1 MRRVRRN
8 QAGEDLKTISVF
20 NNKGGVGKTTLT
32 FHLGNALAELGHKTL
47 MIDLD
52 PQCNLTILGLP
63 EETLDEVWRAEEAF
77 IDDFKAARDNQAK
90 KDLDALV
97 TSPRSIHFLLKPT
110 EDGLSDLDNI
120 SPPFE
125 IARNLHLIPGRLTM
139 HLYED
144 AIARRWSDVYQ
155 GDPLAVRTVT
165 RPRQIA
171 EAYAKAYGYEF
182 VIMDTSPSLGT
193 LNKVIIST
201 ADGFLIPCM
210 PDMFSQYGIKNIGNA
225 LATWKKQFDTIYH
238 LLSAEKRKSFPEN
251 FVRLLGFTIFNAKK
265 YSGKPLD
272 LATAHY
278 NYAVQIPEAIRSYI
292 RPEIRDHLSEDV
304 WTHPIGETAIM
315 HTHNTLPSMA
325 QKYHTPMWLVPS
337 ASLESVDTNTI
348 SGNRGT
354 YEATR
359 EKYYEF
365 AKDLLSRTSSLD

>member
-1 MRRVRRN
+1 M
-8 QAGEDLKTISVF
+8 KTISVF

-32 FHLGNALAELGHKTL
+32 FHLAHALAQLGHKTL
-47 MIDLD
+47 IIDLD

-63 EETLDEVWRAEEAF
+63 EETLDEVWQAEEAF
-77 IDDFKAARDNQAK
+77 IDDFKAARDNLPK
-90 KDLDALV
+90 KELDGLI

-110 EDGLSDLDNI
+110 EDGISDLDHI

-125 IARNLHLIPGRLTM
+125 IAKNLHLIPGRLTM

-171 EAYAKAYGYEF
+171 EAYAKAYKYDF

-225 LATWKKQFDTIYH
+225 LTTWKKQFETIYH
-238 LLSAEKRKSFPEN
+238 LLSTEKRKQFPKN
-251 FVRLLGFTIFNAKK
+251 FVRLLGYTIYNAKK

-278 NYAVQIPEAIRSYI
+278 NFAVQIPEAIRDYI
-292 RPEIRDHLSEDV
+292 SPDIRSHLSGEVSDK
-304 WTHPIGETAIM
+304 PIGGTAIM

-325 QKYHTPMWLVPS
+325 QKYHTPMWRVPFATLDS
-337 ASLESVDTNTI
+337 SDTTTI
-348 SGNRGT
+348 LGNRGT

-359 EKYYEF
+359 DKYFEF

>member
-1 MRRVRRN
+1 M
-8 QAGEDLKTISVF
+8 KTISVF

-32 FHLGNALAELGHKTL
+32 FHLANALAELGYKTL
-47 MIDLD
+47 VIDLD

-63 EETLDEVWRAEEAF
+63 EETLDQVWQAEEAF
-77 IDDFKAARDNQAK
+77 IDDFKAARDNLPK
-90 KDLDALV
+90 KQLDALT

-110 EDGLSDLDNI
+110 EDGLSDLDGL

-125 IARNLHLIPGRLTM
+125 IAKNLHLIPGRLTM

-171 EAYAKAYGYEF
+171 EAYAKAYGYDF

-225 LATWKKQFDTIYH
+225 LTNWKKQFETIYH
-238 LLSAEKRKSFPEN
+238 LLSTEKRKLFPQN
-251 FVRLLGFTIFNAKK
+251 FVRLLGYTIYNAKK
-265 YSGKPLD
+265 YTGKPLD

-278 NYAVQIPEAIRSYI
+278 NFAVQIPKAIHNHIDPAIRI
-292 RPEIRDHLSEDV
+292 HLSDKV
-304 WTHPIGETAIM
+304 LVQPIGGQAIM

-325 QKYHTPMWLVPS
+325 QKYHTPMWRIPS
-337 ASLESVDTNTI
+337 AALDPADATTI
-348 SGNRGT
+348 LGNRT
-354 YEATR
+354 SYEATK
-359 EKYYEF
+359 EKYNEF